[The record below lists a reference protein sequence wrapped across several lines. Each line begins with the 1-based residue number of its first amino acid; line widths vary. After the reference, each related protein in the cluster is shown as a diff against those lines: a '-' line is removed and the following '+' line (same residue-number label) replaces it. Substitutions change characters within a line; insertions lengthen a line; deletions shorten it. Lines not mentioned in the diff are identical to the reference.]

1 MLGVIHPYI
10 VFEKAEKPTVL
21 HTVAVYFSIVLVLK
35 LVDFNNQICLKI
47 SFKFKLNLELLLF
60 LQLTEFI
67 SPKFQ
72 IKKTKNKI
80 AKQAQKF
87 IFDLSIARFPLLQAF
102 ITVGCQHSLAIER
115 INSQQTELMRSRTR
129 TSKKLKMIKALLP
142 HKTLN

>member
-21 HTVAVYFSIVLVLK
+21 HTVAVYFSFALVLK
-35 LVDFNNQICLKI
+35 LVRFQESNMFKI

-72 IKKTKNKI
+72 IKKKNKI

-87 IFDLSIARFPLLQAF
+87 IFDLSIAQFPLLQAL
-102 ITVGCQHSLAIER
+102 IIVGCQHSLAIER

-129 TSKKLKMIKALLP
+129 TSKKLKMIKALLL